1 MSGALDR
8 LRAALGSPIW
18 VLCGGDSPEREVS
31 LRSGRGVFEALRLAG
46 MPCELVEVEGLSD
59 LLGRLR
65 SGDRP
70 SCAFV
75 ALHGGWGEDGR
86 LQALL
91 RSLGIPYTG
100 PNPASC
106 HLCMD
111 KPFAKAVFELA
122 GVPTPRWICLS
133 REAGFVPSE
142 DHLGSLGLSLPL
154 VVKPASQGSTVGVS
168 VVEDIGDLP
177 SALELAFSY
186 GDSILLESYVA
197 GLEITVA
204 VVGGPSLAL
213 ALPPVEISPRGGLYD
228 YAHKYT
234 PGMTEYF
241 SPPRSLDAL
250 ASEGVK
256 EVALRAYLALGCDG
270 YGRVDLRVDAEG
282 RPFVLEVN
290 AAPGMTQTSLVPKAA
305 AAAGLS
311 FPELSALLVL
321 LALEGEAFLEGLFGG
336 GRGIRTPEGSS
347 P

>member
-1 MSGALDR
+1 M
-8 LRAALGSPIW
+8 W

-31 LRSGRGVFEALRLAG
+31 LRSGRGVFEALSSIG
-46 MPCELVEVEGLSD
+46 VPCELVEVEGLAD

-65 SGDRP
+65 ADVRP

-91 RSLGIPYTG
+91 QSLGIPYTG

-111 KPFAKAVFELA
+111 KLFAKAVFELV
-122 GVPTPRWICLS
+122 GVPTPRWVCLG
-133 REAGFVPSE
+133 RGVVVVPSE
-142 DHLGSLGLSLPL
+142 DRLRSLGLTPPL
-154 VVKPASQGSTVGVS
+154 VVKPTCQGSTVGVS
-168 VVEDIGDLP
+168 VVRRIDELP
-177 SALELAFSY
+177 PALELAFSY
-186 GDSILLESYVA
+186 GDSVLLESYVA
-197 GLEITVA
+197 GLEVTVA
-204 VVGGPSLAL
+204 VVGGPSCAFV
-213 ALPPVEISPRGGLYD
+213 LPPVEISPKGGLYD

-241 SPPRSLDAL
+241 SPPRSLDEVVL
-250 ASEGVK
+250 ERVE
-256 EVALRAYLALGCDG
+256 EVALRAYLALGCNG
-270 YGRVDLRVDAEG
+270 YGRVDLRVDPEG
-282 RPFVLEVN
+282 RPFALEVN
-290 AAPGMTQTSLVPKAA
+290 AAPGMTSTSLVPKAA

-311 FPELSALLVL
+311 FAELSALLVL
-321 LALEGEAFLEGLFGG
+321 LALDGETFLEGLFGG